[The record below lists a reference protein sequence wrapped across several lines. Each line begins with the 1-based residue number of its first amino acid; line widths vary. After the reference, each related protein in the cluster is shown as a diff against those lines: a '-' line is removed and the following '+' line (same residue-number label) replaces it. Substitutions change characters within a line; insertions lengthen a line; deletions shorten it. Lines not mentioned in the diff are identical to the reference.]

1 MAGESVARRYARA
14 AFELAL
20 ENGQPPESWLADL
33 ETIAS
38 VVGDPEANQ
47 VLTSPKLSF
56 EQKRTLV
63 DRAISG
69 LDPLRRNFVYLLIDR
84 NRIDLIDAVRRE
96 FRALVLEHQG
106 IAEAT
111 VTTAVPIS
119 EAEAARI
126 GEQLGRLVGKKVVV
140 ERRVDPSI
148 IGGLVARVG
157 DTLINGSVAARLA
170 ALREQLV

>member
-1 MAGESVARRYARA
+1 MAGEAVARRYARA
-14 AFELAL
+14 AFELAIENRQPL
-20 ENGQPPESWLADL
+20 EGWLADL
-33 ETIAS
+33 ETVAG
-38 VVGDPEANQ
+38 VVGDPEVNQ
-47 VLTSPKLSF
+47 VLISPRLSF
-56 EQKRTLV
+56 EQKRSLV

-84 NRIDLIDAVRRE
+84 HRVDLIDAIRRE

-126 GEQLGRLVGKKVVV
+126 GEQLGRLVGKKIVVH
-140 ERRVDPSI
+140 RQVDPSI

>member
-38 VVGDPEANQ
+38 VVRDPEVGQ

-56 EQKRTLV
+56 EQKRALV
-63 DRAISG
+63 DRAIKG

-84 NRIDLIDAVRRE
+84 NRIDLIDQVRRE
-96 FRALVLEHQG
+96 LRALVLEHQG

-119 EAEAARI
+119 DAEAARI

-140 ERRVDPSI
+140 QRQVDPSI